1 MNTISIQNV
10 SKSFGQHKVLNNI
23 NLNCEKGFIY
33 GIVGYNGSGKTVL
46 FKSIC
51 GFIKP
56 DSGVVTIKG
65 KPNSD
70 ISKFNLGVIIEAPAY
85 ISELSG
91 IDNLSYL
98 YEIKN
103 KKNRKYLEEVMR
115 LVGLDPLSK
124 KKVSKYSMG
133 MKQRLAIAQAIME
146 EQDILILDEPTAG
159 LDPGA
164 HREILNLI
172 RDVHESQNNIIIFV
186 SHNMADIA
194 DMSDKVMVRGK
205 LITVGTPQEVFSRKD
220 RLDSIALN
228 VPPITDMMHRLR
240 AEGIDIDTSPLD
252 IKSGEETIYNYL
264 KRIEMN
270 R

>member
-10 SKSFGQHKVLNNI
+10 SKSFGQHKVLKNI

-56 DSGVVTIKG
+56 DSGVITIKG

-103 KKNRKYLEEVMR
+103 KKNRKYLEEVLR

-146 EQDILILDEPTAG
+146 EQDILILDEPMNG
-159 LDPGA
+159 LDKQGVEDM
-164 HREILNLI
+164 RNLFIKLKNEGRTILLASHNSEDIDILCVDVVELDWGELNNI
-172 RDVHESQNNIIIFV
+172 RD
-186 SHNMADIA
+186 
-194 DMSDKVMVRGK
+194 K
-205 LITVGTPQEVFSRKD
+205 
-220 RLDSIALN
+220 
-228 VPPITDMMHRLR
+228 
-240 AEGIDIDTSPLD
+240 
-252 IKSGEETIYNYL
+252 
-264 KRIEMN
+264 
-270 R
+270 

>member
-1 MNTISIQNV
+1 MSTVSIQNV
-10 SKSFGQHKVLNNI
+10 SKSFGKHKVLDNI

-56 DSGVVTIKG
+56 DKGIITIKG

-70 ISKFNLGVIIEAPAY
+70 ISSFNLGVIIEAPAY

-91 IDNLSYL
+91 IDNLIYL

-103 KKNRKYLEEVMR
+103 KRNKKHVEEVMK

-146 EQDILILDEPTAG
+146 GQDILILDEPMNG
-159 LDPGA
+159 LDKQGVEDMRNLFTRLRDEGKTIILA
-164 HREILNLI
+164 SHNREDIDILCDHVYEIDSGKLKNI
-172 RDVHESQNNIIIFV
+172 RENNI
-186 SHNMADIA
+186 
-194 DMSDKVMVRGK
+194 
-205 LITVGTPQEVFSRKD
+205 
-220 RLDSIALN
+220 
-228 VPPITDMMHRLR
+228 
-240 AEGIDIDTSPLD
+240 
-252 IKSGEETIYNYL
+252 
-264 KRIEMN
+264 
-270 R
+270 

>member
-1 MNTISIQNV
+1 MNIISIQNV
-10 SKSFGQHKVLNNI
+10 SKSFGKHKVLDNI

-56 DSGVVTIKG
+56 DKGIITIKG

-70 ISKFNLGVIIEAPAY
+70 ISSFNLGVIIEAPAY

-91 IDNLSYL
+91 IDNLIYL

-103 KKNRKYLEEVMR
+103 KRNKKHVEEVMK
-115 LVGLDPLSK
+115 LVGLDPLIK

-146 EQDILILDEPTAG
+146 GQDILILDEPMNG
-159 LDPGA
+159 LDKQGVEDM
-164 HREILNLI
+164 RNLFTRLRDEGKTIILA
-172 RDVHESQNNIIIFV
+172 
-186 SHNMADIA
+186 SHNREDI
-194 DMSDKVMVRGK
+194 DILCDHVYEIDSGK
-205 LITVGTPQEVFSRKD
+205 LKNIRENNT
-220 RLDSIALN
+220 
-228 VPPITDMMHRLR
+228 
-240 AEGIDIDTSPLD
+240 
-252 IKSGEETIYNYL
+252 
-264 KRIEMN
+264 
-270 R
+270 

>member
-10 SKSFGQHKVLNNI
+10 SKSFGQHKVLDNI

-33 GIVGYNGSGKTVL
+33 GIVGHNGSGKTVL

-56 DSGVVTIKG
+56 DSGVITING
-65 KPNSD
+65 KPNLD

-91 IDNLSYL
+91 IDNLTYL

-103 KKNRKYLEEVMR
+103 KRNRKHLEEVLR

-146 EQDILILDEPTAG
+146 EQDILILDEPMNG
-159 LDPGA
+159 LDKQGVEDMRNLFIRLKEEGKTIVLA
-164 HREILNLI
+164 SHNKEDIDILCDYVYEIDSGKLKNI
-172 RDVHESQNNIIIFV
+172 RD
-186 SHNMADIA
+186 
-194 DMSDKVMVRGK
+194 K
-205 LITVGTPQEVFSRKD
+205 
-220 RLDSIALN
+220 
-228 VPPITDMMHRLR
+228 
-240 AEGIDIDTSPLD
+240 
-252 IKSGEETIYNYL
+252 
-264 KRIEMN
+264 
-270 R
+270 

>member
-1 MNTISIQNV
+1 MSIISIQNV
-10 SKSFGQHKVLNNI
+10 SKSFGKHKVLDNI

-56 DSGVVTIKG
+56 DKGIITIKG

-70 ISKFNLGVIIEAPAY
+70 ISSFNLGVIIEAPAY

-91 IDNLSYL
+91 IDNLIYL

-103 KKNRKYLEEVMR
+103 KRSKKHLEEVMR
-115 LVGLDPLSK
+115 LVGLDPLIK

-146 EQDILILDEPTAG
+146 EQDILILDEPMNG
-159 LDPGA
+159 LDKQGVKDM
-164 HREILNLI
+164 RNLFMKLKDEGKTIILA
-172 RDVHESQNNIIIFV
+172 
-186 SHNMADIA
+186 SHNREDIDILCDYVYEIDA
-194 DMSDKVMVRGK
+194 GK
-205 LITVGTPQEVFSRKD
+205 LKNIREK
-220 RLDSIALN
+220 
-228 VPPITDMMHRLR
+228 
-240 AEGIDIDTSPLD
+240 
-252 IKSGEETIYNYL
+252 
-264 KRIEMN
+264 
-270 R
+270 

>member
-10 SKSFGQHKVLNNI
+10 SKSFGQHKVLDNI

-33 GIVGYNGSGKTVL
+33 GIVGHNGSGKTVL

-56 DSGVVTIKG
+56 DSGVITING
-65 KPNSD
+65 KPNLD

-91 IDNLSYL
+91 IDNLTYL

-103 KKNRKYLEEVMR
+103 KRNRRHLEEMME

-124 KKVSKYSMG
+124 KKVGKYSMG

-146 EQDILILDEPTAG
+146 EQDILILDEPMNG
-159 LDPGA
+159 LDKQGVEDMRNLFIRLKEEGKTIVLA
-164 HREILNLI
+164 SHNKEDIDILCDYVYEIDSGKLKNI
-172 RDVHESQNNIIIFV
+172 RD
-186 SHNMADIA
+186 
-194 DMSDKVMVRGK
+194 K
-205 LITVGTPQEVFSRKD
+205 
-220 RLDSIALN
+220 
-228 VPPITDMMHRLR
+228 
-240 AEGIDIDTSPLD
+240 
-252 IKSGEETIYNYL
+252 
-264 KRIEMN
+264 
-270 R
+270 

>member
-1 MNTISIQNV
+1 MNIISIQNV
-10 SKSFGQHKVLNNI
+10 SKSFGKHKVLDNI

-56 DSGVVTIKG
+56 DKGIITIKG

-70 ISKFNLGVIIEAPAY
+70 ISSFNLGVIIEAPAY

-91 IDNLSYL
+91 IDNLIYL

-103 KKNRKYLEEVMR
+103 KRNKKHVEEVMK
-115 LVGLDPLSK
+115 LVGLDPLIK

-146 EQDILILDEPTAG
+146 GQDILILDEPMNG
-159 LDPGA
+159 LDKQGVEDM
-164 HREILNLI
+164 RNRFTRLRDEGKTIILA
-172 RDVHESQNNIIIFV
+172 
-186 SHNMADIA
+186 SHNREDI
-194 DMSDKVMVRGK
+194 DILCDHVYEIDSGK
-205 LITVGTPQEVFSRKD
+205 LKNIRENNT
-220 RLDSIALN
+220 
-228 VPPITDMMHRLR
+228 
-240 AEGIDIDTSPLD
+240 
-252 IKSGEETIYNYL
+252 
-264 KRIEMN
+264 
-270 R
+270 

>member
-1 MNTISIQNV
+1 MSIISIQNV
-10 SKSFGQHKVLNNI
+10 LKSFGKHKVLDNI

-56 DSGVVTIKG
+56 DKGIITIKG

-70 ISKFNLGVIIEAPAY
+70 ISSFNLGVIIEAPAY

-91 IDNLSYL
+91 IDNLIYL

-103 KKNRKYLEEVMR
+103 KRNKKHVEEVMK

-146 EQDILILDEPTAG
+146 EQDILILDEPMNG
-159 LDPGA
+159 LDKQGVEDMRNLFTRLRDEGKTIILA
-164 HREILNLI
+164 SHNREDIDILCDHVYEIDSGKLKNI
-172 RDVHESQNNIIIFV
+172 RENNI
-186 SHNMADIA
+186 
-194 DMSDKVMVRGK
+194 
-205 LITVGTPQEVFSRKD
+205 
-220 RLDSIALN
+220 
-228 VPPITDMMHRLR
+228 
-240 AEGIDIDTSPLD
+240 
-252 IKSGEETIYNYL
+252 
-264 KRIEMN
+264 
-270 R
+270 

>member
-10 SKSFGQHKVLNNI
+10 SKSFGQHKVLKNI

-56 DSGVVTIKG
+56 DSGVITIKG

-103 KKNRKYLEEVMR
+103 KKNRKHLEEVLR

-146 EQDILILDEPTAG
+146 EQDILILDEPMNG
-159 LDPGA
+159 LDKQGVEDMRNLFIKLKNEGRTILLA
-164 HREILNLI
+164 SHNREDIDILCDYVYEIDSCELKNI
-172 RDVHESQNNIIIFV
+172 RD
-186 SHNMADIA
+186 
-194 DMSDKVMVRGK
+194 K
-205 LITVGTPQEVFSRKD
+205 
-220 RLDSIALN
+220 
-228 VPPITDMMHRLR
+228 
-240 AEGIDIDTSPLD
+240 
-252 IKSGEETIYNYL
+252 
-264 KRIEMN
+264 
-270 R
+270 

>member
-10 SKSFGQHKVLNNI
+10 SKSFGQHKVLDNI

-33 GIVGYNGSGKTVL
+33 GIVGHNGSGKTVL

-56 DSGVVTIKG
+56 DSGVITING
-65 KPNSD
+65 KPNLD

-91 IDNLSYL
+91 IDNLTYL

-103 KKNRKYLEEVMR
+103 KRNRKHLEEMME

-124 KKVSKYSMG
+124 KKVGKYSMG

-146 EQDILILDEPTAG
+146 EQDILILDEPMNG
-159 LDPGA
+159 LDKQGVEDMRNLFIRLKEEGKTIVLA
-164 HREILNLI
+164 SHNKEDIDILCDYVYEIDSGKLKNI
-172 RDVHESQNNIIIFV
+172 RD
-186 SHNMADIA
+186 
-194 DMSDKVMVRGK
+194 K
-205 LITVGTPQEVFSRKD
+205 
-220 RLDSIALN
+220 
-228 VPPITDMMHRLR
+228 
-240 AEGIDIDTSPLD
+240 
-252 IKSGEETIYNYL
+252 
-264 KRIEMN
+264 
-270 R
+270 